1 MGRPRLLLTGFGPFA
16 GLPLNPSE
24 QVVRH
29 FEGEGFDAAEL
40 VCRVLPIS
48 YRAVPDAL
56 RSLVAE
62 HRPHAALSLGVA
74 IGTPVIRVET
84 TALNRADF
92 KVADNDGLLA
102 RETPDGAGPAARVA
116 TYPADDIAR
125 AIRAAGVPASVSHH
139 AGTHL
144 CNLTLYTL
152 LGALGSEAP
161 CGFLHLPL
169 LPAQVAA
176 MMEAGA
182 GRPQTAPFAPTD
194 LPSMALETQVRAT
207 EAALR
212 RLAETLPKA

>member
-1 MGRPRLLLTGFGPFA
+1 MARPRILLTGFGPFA
-16 GLPLNPSE
+16 GLPVNPSGE
-24 QVVRH
+24 VARH
-29 FEGEGFDAAEL
+29 FAGAPFAAAEL

-48 YRAVPDAL
+48 YRDVPGAL
-56 RSLVAE
+56 RALVAE
-62 HRPHAALSLGVA
+62 HRPQAALSLGVA
-74 IGTPVIRVET
+74 IGVPVIRVET

-102 RETPDGAGPAARVA
+102 RETPETAGPVARVA
-116 TYPADDIAR
+116 TYRAGEVAE
-125 AIRAAGVPASVSHH
+125 AIRAAGVPAVVSHH

-152 LGALGSEAP
+152 LGALDPAAP

-169 LPAQVAA
+169 LPGQVAGMIA
-176 MMEAGA
+176 DAA

-207 EAALR
+207 GAALE
-212 RLAETLPKA
+212 RLAAGI